1 MDIRIRQIKESDYDP
16 IISVLDEWWGGRQ
29 MASMLP
35 RLFFKHFSET
45 SFLAEID
52 AKKVGFLI
60 GFFSPTYDSEAYIHF
75 IGVHPDYRKSGIGRF
90 LYHHFFDVTR
100 KHGRNM
106 IRCVTSPVNT
116 SSIAFHQLIGFR
128 TEPCT
133 GDSSNIPIYRNY
145 DGPGEDRV
153 LFFKRL

>member
-100 KHGRNM
+100 KHERNM

>member
-1 MDIRIRQIKESDYDP
+1 MDILIRHIKESDYEA

-29 MASMLP
+29 MAAMLP

-45 SFLAEID
+45 SLLAEID
-52 AKKVGFLI
+52 SKKVGFLI
-60 GFFSPTYDSEAYIHF
+60 GFFSATYDSEAYIHF
-75 IGVHPDYRKSGIGRF
+75 AGVHPDYRKSGIGRF
-90 LYHHFFDVTR
+90 LYHNFFDVTR

-106 IRCVTSPVNT
+106 IRCVTSPVNAN
-116 SSIAFHQLIGFR
+116 SIAFHQRMGFQIEPF
-128 TEPCT
+128 TEH
-133 GDSSNIPIYRNY
+133 SSNIPIRRNY

>member
-1 MDIRIRQIKESDYDP
+1 MDIRIREIKESDYDA
-16 IISVLDEWWGGRQ
+16 IISVLNDWWGGRQ
-29 MASMLP
+29 MATMLP
-35 RLFFKHFSET
+35 KLFFKHFSKT
-45 SFLAEID
+45 SFLAEIG

-60 GFFSPTYDSEAYIHF
+60 GFFSATYDSEAYIHF
-75 IGVHPDYRKSGIGRF
+75 AGVHPDYRKSGIGRF

-106 IRCVTSPVNT
+106 VRCVTSPVNT
-116 SSIAFHQLIGFR
+116 SSIAFHQRMGFLI
-128 TEPCT
+128 EPFAEH
-133 GDSSNIPIYRNY
+133 SSNMPIHRNY

>member
-1 MDIRIRQIKESDYDP
+1 MDIRIRQIKESDYEA

-29 MASMLP
+29 MAAMLP

-52 AKKVGFLI
+52 ARKVGFLI
-60 GFFSPTYDSEAYIHF
+60 GFFSATYDSEAYIHF
-75 IGVHPDYRKSGIGRF
+75 VGVHPDYRKSGIGRF
-90 LYHHFFDVTR
+90 LYHHFFDITR

-106 IRCVTSPVNT
+106 VRCVTSPVNT
-116 SSIAFHQLIGFR
+116 NSIAFHQRIGFQM
-128 TEPCT
+128 EPCT
-133 GDSSNIPIYRNY
+133 EDLSSIPIHRNY
-145 DGPGEDRV
+145 DGPSEDRV